1 MTADDWFRA
10 SKARQRE
17 VWESEARERWESEVM
32 EKLERVVRDRLEHKV
47 REMRREAYRK
57 GYADAQAGKSEQPP
71 GNDGGRPS

>member
-10 SKARQRE
+10 SAARRRE
-17 VWESEARERWESEVM
+17 IWESEVREIWEREVM

-57 GYADAQAGKSEQPP
+57 GYADAREGKPKQPP
-71 GNDGGRPS
+71 GDDTGESS